1 MSSRLVLSCLASV
14 LVLLACLICTMFVCL
29 TIEGLSCGCFADVD
43 GPESDIGDSTC
54 SDLES
59 LGDGLSVSSAS
70 GLCGA

>member
-1 MSSRLVLSCLASV
+1 
-14 LVLLACLICTMFVCL
+14 MFVCL

-70 GLCGA
+70 GSGLCGA